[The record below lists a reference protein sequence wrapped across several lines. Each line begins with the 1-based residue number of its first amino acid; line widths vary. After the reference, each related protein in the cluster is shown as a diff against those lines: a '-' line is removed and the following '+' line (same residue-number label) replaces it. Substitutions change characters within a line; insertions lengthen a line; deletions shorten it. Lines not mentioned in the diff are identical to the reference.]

1 MNLINKRIC
10 FPVALNCS
18 YGGNT
23 IASLSRL
30 ADILVGDYC
39 ATVIWIFPKQPSR
52 EWISN
57 IQKKY
62 KVFFTSNS
70 YDKCESELKTFFK
83 DCTPDIIHTH
93 YEAYDI
99 AVAKAVDR
107 RVSMV
112 WHVHDSYIEKNLL
125 ASLLF

>member
-62 KVFFTSNS
+62 KVFFTSNP
-70 YDKCESELKTFFK
+70 YDRCESEFLGTVLRILSILIMKRM
-83 DCTPDIIHTH
+83 I
-93 YEAYDI
+93 
-99 AVAKAVDR
+99 
-107 RVSMV
+107 
-112 WHVHDSYIEKNLL
+112 LQ
-125 ASLLF
+125 